1 MSALCYIK
9 DEKTVKNGVDSI
21 CRHPL
26 IYMWEPNWGSL
37 RHKFGKKF
45 MKEMVYIKKNT
56 MSRYLREMV
65 MQDDFP
71 EQLERW
77 LGSFEDERM
86 YLLKKILF
94 DIEMTDLEQFKEA
107 VFAYGGHLSER
118 NYVGRKLFEQMVQ
131 IIWQMEHNR

>member
-1 MSALCYIK
+1 
-9 DEKTVKNGVDSI
+9 
-21 CRHPL
+21 
-26 IYMWEPNWGSL
+26 
-37 RHKFGKKF
+37 